1 MPLLDQYGKEIK
13 ANKPILEPVA
23 VQTIRDRYS
32 SYPSQGLTP
41 ERLAAIL
48 KEADQGYVLRQA
60 ELAEEIEEKD
70 GHLGSVLQSRKLAVA
85 GLTWEVLPA
94 SESAEDK
101 KIAEAGKE
109 MLDYIGSTDPH
120 EEGFEGA
127 VIDSLDGLFKGF
139 AVQEIMW
146 EIAEGQ
152 VWAKSLE
159 WIHQK
164 RFTFSG
170 PQTTVGNQT
179 LWPLLN
185 IPRLLTDAEPI
196 YGDEL
201 LPNKFVFHRHK
212 ARSGATSR
220 GGLLR
225 ACVYMYLFKNYDI
238 KDWLVFNDL
247 FSVPMRVGKYK
258 SGASPAD
265 IDALKTAVF
274 NLGVDAAAVISD
286 STVIELL
293 EAATRTNAGGF
304 KELAEYCEKTQT
316 KVVLGHSSAA
326 DSTPGK
332 LGNEQQGQDLQQN
345 LLESDAKQIE
355 RTVRFQI
362 LGPWKTYN
370 YGPNASIPKF
380 KMHYEADED
389 LASLAETYGKLVT
402 SVGFTG
408 IPVSHV
414 HERFGIPEPK
424 DGEKTI
430 VPPQPANPFAG
441 LMPSAPGQKTA
452 ATSPDDVPPVDE
464 SGAAK
469 ELQTTQASVLN
480 GAQITAAT
488 AIVMAVANGEIPRD
502 AGLGQLQVLFNLT
515 PQQAEQLMGTAGTAQ
530 FKQAA
535 SPEPPA
541 PIDKQPP
548 PDKQQNKLCSCG
560 VDHHSALRTP
570 HSELELM
577 LNALEGADAAWV
589 SEYMKRLEPS
599 LHGAKQSA
607 LNEIERWLAELT
619 EPPTAEEF
627 NAKIQQI
634 LGDAYAKMDRQ
645 TVDNTVA
652 DMYRYYKNSLP
663 LANVSTYFG
672 GADARAMEWLAENDN
687 QFYSKFIKNPES
699 QDALTQFLNDRYLQ
713 GGEGLFGRGDPKVI
727 AELKALL
734 GEKLTDISG
743 FQANRI
749 VDTSV
754 QRIRNF
760 AHLEKMASAGIPEVE
775 IYEPTEECAFCASMN
790 GRVIQVATAYGR
802 MQEILDMTP
811 DEYVESM
818 QQTPDKVDNLE
829 ALQNSGAMPPYHP
842 HCHGRPIMRIQK
854 NRSDVGSRRLQP
866 APIITV
872 PVHLTFH
879 GSGGNKKIVSR
890 DAEGNVLKTWESSPS
905 NED

>member
-1 MPLLDQYGKEIK
+1 MALLDQYGKEIK
-13 ANKPILEPVA
+13 ANKPILEPIA

-94 SESAEDK
+94 SDSAEDK

-109 MLDYIGSTDPH
+109 ALDYIGSTDPH
-120 EEGFEGA
+120 EEGFEGGM
-127 VIDSLDGLFKGF
+127 IDSLDGMFKGF

-146 EIAEGQ
+146 EVAEGS
-152 VWAKSLE
+152 VWPKSLN

-170 PQTTVGNQT
+170 PQQQVGSQT

-185 IPRLLTDAEPI
+185 VPRLLTDAEPI
-196 YGDEL
+196 YGEEL
-201 LPNKFVFHRHK
+201 LPNKFIFHRHK

-258 SGASPAD
+258 AGASPAD
-265 IDALKTAVF
+265 IDALKQAVF

-304 KELAEYCEKTQT
+304 KELAEFCEKTQT

-380 KMHYEADED
+380 KLHYEADED

-408 IPVSHV
+408 IPVSHI
-414 HERFGIPEPK
+414 HERFSIPEPK
-424 DGEKTI
+424 DGEETVKAP
-430 VPPQPANPFAG
+430 VPVNPFG
-441 LMPSAPGQKTA
+441 MPQGPGSGGQG
-452 ATSPDDVPPVDE
+452 PVD
-464 SGAAK
+464 K
-469 ELQTTQASVLN
+469 
-480 GAQITAAT
+480 QI
-488 AIVMAVANGEIPRD
+488 
-502 AGLGQLQVLFNLT
+502 
-515 PQQAEQLMGTAGTAQ
+515 
-530 FKQAA
+530 
-535 SPEPPA
+535 PA
-541 PIDKQPP
+541 DKQPP
-548 PDKQQNKLCSCG
+548 EPPTPPDKQPPVDKQPPADKQQNKACG
-560 VDHHSALRTP
+560 CDLHSSRPSRLRGE
-570 HSELELM
+570 SSSDFELM

-589 SEYMKRLEPS
+589 AEYMKRLEPA

-607 LNEIERWLAELT
+607 LNEIERWLADQAT
-619 EPPTAEEF
+619 PPSAEEF

-634 LGDAYAKMDRQ
+634 LGDSYANMDKQ
-645 TVDNTVA
+645 AVNNAVA
-652 DMYRYYKNSLP
+652 DMYSYYKNSLP
-663 LANVSTYFG
+663 IANVSTMFG
-672 GADARAMEWLAENDN
+672 GADMRAMEWLAENDN
-687 QFYSKFIKNPES
+687 QFYSKFIKNTES
-699 QDALTQFLNDRYLQ
+699 QDALTKFLNDRYLE
-713 GGEGLFGRGDPKVI
+713 GGEGLFGRGDPKTI
-727 AELKALL
+727 AELKDLL
-734 GEKLTDISG
+734 SQKLTDISG

-749 VDTSV
+749 IDTSV

-760 AHLEKMASAGIPEVE
+760 AHLEKMASAGIPEIE
-775 IYEPTEECAFCASMN
+775 IYEPTEECAFCAAMN
-790 GRVIQVATAYGR
+790 GTVIQVDAAYGL
-802 MQEILDMTP
+802 MQEILDMSP
-811 DEYVESM
+811 DEYVQHM
-818 QQTPDKVDNLE
+818 QDTPATVDNLAE
-829 ALQNSGAMPPYHP
+829 LQANGALPPYHP
-842 HCHGRPIMRIQK
+842 FCHGRTIMRLQK
-854 NRSDVGSRRLQP
+854 NSIVPRRERSQP
-866 APIITV
+866 APVITV
-872 PVHLTFH
+872 PVHLTIN
-879 GSGGNKKIVSR
+879 SGGGKKKIESR
-890 DAEGNVLKTWESSPS
+890 DKDGNVVKTWEMVDES
-905 NED
+905 